1 LADQLVIYAVLA
13 DGVTHYSV
21 PTMTEHLETNLWLA
35 ETILG
40 ADAQVT
46 EHSIRIKGVGFSLPG

>member
-1 LADQLVIYAVLA
+1 
-13 DGVTHYSV
+13 
-21 PTMTEHLETNLWLA
+21 MTEHLETNLWLA

-40 ADAQVT
+40 ADAQVS